1 MTIPTFSCRSSLSYA
16 VLIILLFFLLLAYNN
31 TFIVNGRLSLSEYG
45 PNNKPSP
52 EIIVHPPD
60 GYTRQQ
66 SQMDKVEASIGTSIL
81 HRKSHSQLPNH
92 LDNITSGNNIPEHG
106 LETVDT
112 TTAFSGRC
120 SNSSS
125 ECKDGKSKHLSKALI
140 IGVTKCGTTAL
151 EWFLLLHDQIQSGVG
166 EPHFFDWYYDR
177 GVDWYCTQ
185 MPCTYDNVVVLER
198 TPRYYVHLSQHNV
211 YDFDPNMKLLLIV
224 REPVD
229 RMVSHLVHN
238 YGYHKWEFY
247 KNIVISSRNGTIN
260 EYARQIY
267 QSQYVK

>member
-1 MTIPTFSCRSSLSYA
+1 MSKSSMSSSKPYRPSASSTVVIVVLCFVCLVYNNMFITKHNHSMGDEGFKRNSNARVPSSEINTIEKPSLLEKETADHDKFSQIQIWKDHVRKATEKKTIAKTYLPDRNETFSRRC
-16 VLIILLFFLLLAYNN
+16 
-31 TFIVNGRLSLSEYG
+31 
-45 PNNKPSP
+45 
-52 EIIVHPPD
+52 PD
-60 GYTRQQ
+60 KNYR
-66 SQMDKVEASIGTSIL
+66 
-81 HRKSHSQLPNH
+81 
-92 LDNITSGNNIPEHG
+92 
-106 LETVDT
+106 
-112 TTAFSGRC
+112 
-120 SNSSS
+120 
-125 ECKDGKSKHLSKALI
+125 CKDDKCKHLSKALI

-166 EPHFFDWYYDR
+166 EPHFFDWHYDR
-177 GVDWYCTQ
+177 GVDWYCKQ

-247 KNIVISSRNGTIN
+247 KNKVLDSKNGTVKEVTAHTIH
-260 EYARQIY
+260 
-267 QSQYVK
+267 SQYFK